1 MNKIKLSLLVVLFA
15 LSSAFTFHK
24 FYVGVFQI
32 DYFKEKKAVQITARL
47 FIDDLE
53 KALHKKHNKHFYI
66 TTKDEVADANSYIAM
81 YLQDKLKI
89 KINNKIQTIQFLTKE
104 QEDNIVICYLKIN
117 FKDNIKDLEITN
129 NVLSDIFNEDR
140 KSVV

>member
-89 KINNKIQTIQFLTKE
+89 KINNKIQSLYLIIQRQPGSTLIPYLT
-104 QEDNIVICYLKIN
+104 L
-117 FKDNIKDLEITN
+117 F
-129 NVLSDIFNEDR
+129 R
-140 KSVV
+140 

>member
-81 YLQDKLKI
+81 YLQ
-89 KINNKIQTIQFLTKE
+89 N
-104 QEDNIVICYLKIN
+104 
-117 FKDNIKDLEITN
+117 
-129 NVLSDIFNEDR
+129 
-140 KSVV
+140 